1 MADVTAVELGREQ
14 RYVSVL
20 YARLDALRAE
30 LMAELER
37 VRRGGATGTHQAR
50 TERDAMA
57 RLFEDRVRRLRD
69 VDDRLVFGRLQT
81 DDGSVRYVGRVGLRD
96 DEQHPLLLDWRAPQ
110 SSAFYQATAVTP
122 LGVRVRRHLTTRGR
136 QVTALED
143 EVFDPEHVPDDVPL
157 SGETAL
163 LAALAAQRT
172 GRMHDIVST
181 IQAEQ
186 DRIIRSEARGVLVVQ
201 GGPGTGK
208 TAVALHRA
216 AYLLYA
222 QKERLARNGV
232 LVVGPSRSFL
242 EYIEQVLPSLGET
255 GVVLRTLGQLYPG
268 VDAGAVDPPAVAAI
282 KGRTLMAEVLR
293 RAVQSRQVAP
303 VRPTEVEVD
312 GAVLTVDPALVQ
324 RAIRRA
330 QQTRKPH
337 NVARVTFVKEALAEL
352 AVQLAEHV
360 AARGST
366 LDDEDR
372 RMLREDLRTA
382 QDVKV
387 LLNTAWLPLTPE
399 KLLGDLYTRADY
411 LERSA
416 PELGPEARALLSR
429 PRRAPF
435 TVGDVPLLDEAAE
448 LLGETDT
455 TGDAR
460 AQARDAQRARDIE
473 NAEAAIVNMGVEG
486 LVSAESLADGFAE
499 EGARLTTAERAAVDR
514 TWTYGH
520 IVVDE
525 AQELT
530 PMQWRLLRRRGPLRS
545 FTVVGDL
552 AQSAARPPA
561 ADWAQA
567 LGALTD
573 TFRLERLT
581 VNYRTPQAIAEL
593 AESRALREGL
603 PTTPSRSVREGEAPR
618 VLRTPARDLVARTVG
633 AVVDDRQ
640 RGDGGSLAVIA
651 PSGSV
656 RELHDALAGALDERV
671 GYGARG
677 LGAPV
682 SVLDPWTAKGLEFDS
697 VVVVDPDTVVLEAGP
712 GSLYV
717 ALTRPT
723 RRLVVVEP
731 DADPD
736 AGAQPRLQRPV
747 DAGSVSDDAR

>member
-1 MADVTAVELGREQ
+1 MTDVADAELAREQ
-14 RYVSVL
+14 RYVSGL
-20 YARLDALRAE
+20 YVRLDALRAQ
-30 LMAELER
+30 LLAELER
-37 VRRGGATGTHQAR
+37 VRRGGASGTHQAR

-57 RLFEDRVRRLRD
+57 RLLEDRTKRLRD
-69 VDDRLVFGRLQT
+69 VDERLVFGRLQA
-81 DDGSVRYVGRVGLRD
+81 DDGALRYIGRIGLRD
-96 DEQHPLLLDWRAPQ
+96 DDQQPLLLDWRAPQ
-110 SSAFYQATAVTP
+110 SSAFYQATAATP

-136 QVTALED
+136 DVTGLED
-143 EVFDPEHVPDDVPL
+143 EVFDPGDIPEDVTL
-157 SGETAL
+157 TGETAL
-163 LAALAAQRT
+163 LAALTAQRT

-222 QKERLARNGV
+222 DKERLARNGV

-268 VDAGAVDPPAVAAI
+268 VDAARVDPPAVAAV
-282 KGRTLMAEVLR
+282 KGRTSMAGVLR
-293 RAVQSRQVAP
+293 RAVHLRQVAP
-303 VRPTEVEVD
+303 TEPVDIEVN
-312 GAVLTVDPALVQ
+312 GVALTVHPSVIQ

-337 NVARVTFVKEALAEL
+337 NVARVAFVKDALADL
-352 AVQLAEHV
+352 TGLLAERV
-360 AARGST
+360 AARGT
-366 LDDEDR
+366 TVDDEDR

-399 KLLGDLYTRADY
+399 KLLGDLYTRPDY
-411 LERSA
+411 LAAAA
-416 PELGPEARALLSR
+416 PELSRRDRDLLAR

-448 LLGETDT
+448 LLGETDLV
-455 TGDAR
+455 GDAR
-460 AQARDAQRARDIE
+460 AQAQEAQRKRDIE
-473 NAEAAIVNMGVEG
+473 NAEAAIANMGVEG
-486 LVSAESLADGFAE
+486 LVSAEALAEGFAE
-499 EGARLTTAERAAVDR
+499 DSGRLTTAERAAVDR

-552 AQSAARPPA
+552 AQSAMQPPA
-561 ADWAQA
+561 ADWREAI
-567 LGALTD
+567 GALTED
-573 TFRLERLT
+573 FRLERLT

-593 AESRALREGL
+593 AESRALRDGL
-603 PTTPSRSVREGEAPR
+603 PITRSRSVREGEAPA
-618 VLRTPARDLVARTVG
+618 VAHAPVDGLVAAAVD
-633 AVVDDRQ
+633 AVVGDRG
-640 RGDGGSLAVIA
+640 RGDGGSLAVVA
-651 PSGSV
+651 PAGLVPS
-656 RELHDALAGALDERV
+656 LHDGLRAALEEPV
-671 GYGARG
+671 GYGAQG

-697 VVVVDPDTVVLEAGP
+697 VVVVDPDRVSREAGA

-731 DADPD
+731 A
-736 AGAQPRLQRPV
+736 AG
-747 DAGSVSDDAR
+747 

>member
-1 MADVTAVELGREQ
+1 MTDVVVPELSKEQ
-14 RYVSVL
+14 RYVSGL
-20 YARLDALRAE
+20 YVRLDTLRAE
-30 LMAELER
+30 LLGELER

-69 VDDRLVFGRLQT
+69 VDERLVFGRLQA
-81 DDGSVRYVGRVGLRD
+81 DDGAVRYIGRIGLRD
-96 DEQHPLLLDWRAPQ
+96 DDQRPLLLDWRAPQ
-110 SSAFYQATAVTP
+110 SSAFYQATAATP
-122 LGVRVRRHLTTRGR
+122 LGVRVRRHLTTKGR
-136 QVTALED
+136 DVTALED
-143 EVFDPEHVPDDVPL
+143 EVFDPEDIPEDVTL
-157 SGETAL
+157 TGETAL
-163 LAALAAQRT
+163 LAALTAQRT
-172 GRMHDIVST
+172 GKMHDIVST

-222 QKERLARNGV
+222 NKERLARNGV

-268 VDAGAVDPPAVAAI
+268 TDAGTVDAPAVSAV
-282 KGRTLMAEVLR
+282 KGRTVMASVLR
-293 RAVQSRQVAP
+293 RAVHARQVAP
-303 VRPTEVEVD
+303 LEPVPIEVEGV
-312 GAVLTVDPALVQ
+312 VLSVHPSLIE

-330 QQTRKPH
+330 QQSRKPH
-337 NVARVTFVKEALAEL
+337 NVARVTFVKAALSEL
-352 AVQLAEHV
+352 TAQLVDRV
-360 AARGST
+360 ASRGAT
-366 LDDEDR
+366 IDDEDR
-372 RMLREDLRTA
+372 RLLREDLRTS

-387 LLNTAWLPLTPE
+387 MLNTAWLPLTPE
-399 KLLGDLYTRADY
+399 KLLGDLYARPEY
-411 LERSA
+411 LARSA
-416 PELGPEARALLSR
+416 PELSPQDRALLAR
-429 PRRAPF
+429 PRHAPF
-435 TVGDVPLLDEAAE
+435 TVSDVALLDEAAE

-460 AQARDAQRARDIE
+460 AQAYDAQRKRDIE

-486 LVSAESLADGFAE
+486 LVTAEALADDFAE

-525 AQELT
+525 AQELS

-552 AQSAARPPA
+552 AQSAVEPPA
-561 ADWAQA
+561 ADWGEAIS
-567 LGALTD
+567 ALTD
-573 TFRLERLT
+573 SFRIERLT

-593 AESRALREGL
+593 AESRALRDGL
-603 PTTPSRSVREGEAPR
+603 PITPSSSVRDGEPPLI
-618 VLRTPARDLVARTVG
+618 VRTAVDRLVADTVD
-633 AVVDDRQ
+633 AVVADRH
-640 RGDGGSLAVIA
+640 RGDDGSLAVIA
-651 PSGSV
+651 PAGLV
-656 RELHDALAGALDERV
+656 PTLHDALTAALDERV

-697 VVVVDPDTVVLEAGP
+697 VVVVEPDTVAREAGP

-723 RRLVVVEP
+723 RRLVIL
-731 DADPD
+731 DP
-736 AGAQPRLQRPV
+736 
-747 DAGSVSDDAR
+747 VS